1 MRVADSVSSGTIRSN
16 LTRSF
21 TRLNVLETQLS
32 SGTMIQNASDDPQ
45 GAAKSLILR
54 SEIRNAEQYQR
65 NINDGLGGMNYVDSV
80 LNDLVAALTQV
91 RGIAIQGA
99 SDTVNAQDREILA
112 NQVNEV
118 LEFSLSLSQAR
129 FRGEFVFSGTE
140 TSEIPYEVSRDAS
153 GKIVDVGPSLRQSV
167 IFSDR
172 TTAVGT
178 LQSLPTPPAGNV
190 TIGDQ
195 VVAIDLATDSL
206 DDIKAKIEA
215 AAPTGVTVTIGESVL
230 NGASTFRLKINGTS
244 VVADDNNVLARLGI
258 DNIDT
263 TNGIYRAVDDNVKV
277 QVNVPGRDI
286 FEGAQNPFSALM
298 NLRDGL
304 INNDKE
310 AIYQSITDL
319 EAARARV
326 SDTRGVLGARTNRVE
341 LARGLLER
349 IEVDLTAAL
358 SQVEDIDLPGTVMN
372 LQMEQSS
379 YQAALIA
386 GQSVNQPTLI
396 EFLG

>member
-1 MRVADSVSSGTIRSN
+1 
-16 LTRSF
+16 
-21 TRLNVLETQLS
+21 
-32 SGTMIQNASDDPQ
+32 MIQNASDDPQ

-118 LEFSLSLSQAR
+118 LEFSLSLSQSQ

-153 GKIVDVGPSLRQSV
+153 GKIVDVGPSLRQSI

-178 LQSLPTPPAGNV
+178 LKSLPTPPAGNV

-206 DDIKAKIEA
+206 DDIKAKIDA

-230 NGASTFRLKINGTS
+230 NGESTFRLKINGTS
-244 VVADDNNVLARLGI
+244 TVADDNNVLARLGI

-263 TNGIYRAVDDNVKV
+263 TNGVYRAVDDNVKV

-304 INNDKE
+304 INNDKA